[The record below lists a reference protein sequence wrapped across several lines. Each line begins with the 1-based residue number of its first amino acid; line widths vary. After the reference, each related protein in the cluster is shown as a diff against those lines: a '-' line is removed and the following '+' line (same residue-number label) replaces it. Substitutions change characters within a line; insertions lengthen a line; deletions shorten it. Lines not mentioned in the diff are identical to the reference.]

1 LSLKTEHLTRIYRL
15 GPSIITAVDD
25 VSLKVEAA
33 SFVTI
38 VGPSGSGKTTL
49 LNLLGLNDFATSGK
63 LFFDDDDV
71 AGFSDR
77 KRREARLHRVGF
89 IFQTF
94 NLIPTLNA
102 IENVELPM
110 ALSGKSKEE
119 QRERASRLMQMVGLE
134 KRLYH
139 RPKELSA
146 GEMQRVA
153 IARALGNAPKI
164 IFGDEPTGE
173 LDSETG
179 SEIIH
184 LLFELCRT
192 QKTTV
197 IVATHDKRLTE
208 TADVTYEIHDG
219 KLSKKLQE
227 E

>member
-1 LSLKTEHLTRIYRL
+1 LSLNIEHLTRIYRL

-38 VGPSGSGKTTL
+38 MGPSGSGKTTL
-49 LNLLGLNDFATSGK
+49 LNLLGLNDFPTSGK
-63 LFFDDDDV
+63 LFFDDEDA

-77 KRREARLHRVGF
+77 KRREVRLHRMGF

-102 IENVELPM
+102 FENVELPM
-110 ALSGKSKEE
+110 ALCGKSNEE
-119 QRERASRLMQMVGLE
+119 QRDRTSRLMQMVGLE

-219 KLSKKLQE
+219 KLSKKLQQE
-227 E
+227 

>member
-1 LSLKTEHLTRIYRL
+1 LSLKTEHLKRVYRL
-15 GPSIITAVDD
+15 GSSTITAVDD
-25 VSLKVEAA
+25 VSLNVEAA

-49 LNLLGLNDFATSGK
+49 LNLLGLNDFPTSGG
-63 LFFDDDDV
+63 LYFENEDTAD
-71 AGFSDR
+71 FSGR
-77 KRREARLHRVGF
+77 KRRRIRLYQMGF

-102 IENVELPM
+102 VENVELPM
-110 ALSGKSKEE
+110 ALAAKSKEE
-119 QRERASRLMQMVGLE
+119 QRESALKLLEMVGLE

-164 IFGDEPTGE
+164 VFGDEPTGE

-179 SEIIH
+179 SDIIR
-184 LLFELCRT
+184 LLSKLCKT
-192 QKTTV
+192 QETTV
-197 IVATHDKRLTE
+197 IVATHDIRLTE
-208 TADVTYEIHDG
+208 VADVTYEIRDG
-219 KLSKKLQE
+219 KMVGTR
-227 E
+227 

>member
-15 GPSIITAVDD
+15 GPSVITAVDN

-38 VGPSGSGKTTL
+38 MGPSGSGKTTL
-49 LNLLGLNDFATSGK
+49 LNLLGLNDFPTSGK
-63 LFFDDDDV
+63 LFFDDEDA

-77 KRREARLHRVGF
+77 KRREVRLRRMGF

-102 IENVELPM
+102 FENVELPM
-110 ALSGKSKEE
+110 ALCGKSKEE
-119 QRERASRLMQMVGLE
+119 QRERAFRLMQMVGLE

-208 TADVTYEIHDG
+208 AADVIYDIRDG
-219 KLSKKLQE
+219 KLPKKLQE